1 MEIQTI
7 IQIAQGLSNVF
18 SVIVI
23 ALGYYALVRLT
34 RKSVEEMRAQ
44 RLAGGRPMV
53 IVDDNYN
60 NLPEIDIVIRN
71 MVGGPAKEITFE
83 FSAPIESSSGYCI
96 TDLPIFKNGLAF
108 LSPNTEIGVYWDHL
122 DSLLPHLREKGLEEG
137 IRVTTRYKDLAGYSY
152 ETEWKLN
159 PFIYEHR
166 RYVQHRGIGDLVDV
180 VAKAVEKL
188 SADGQVQSSQ
198 RTGPAAERDKGSGD
212 EQEERSQRTG
222 PVAQRDEPPGDEQ
235 EQRSQRTGLAA
246 ERDKEPDSS

>member
-23 ALGYYALVRLT
+23 ALGYYALIRVT
-34 RKSVEEMRAQ
+34 EKSVEEMRAQ
-44 RLAGGRPMV
+44 RLAGGRPTV
-53 IVDDNYN
+53 IVDDNYD

-71 MVGGPAKEITFE
+71 MVGGPAKDISFE
-83 FSAPIESSSGYCI
+83 FSAPIESSTGFCI
-96 TDLPIFKNGLAF
+96 TDLPIFKNGMSF
-108 LSPNTEIGVYWDHL
+108 LSPDSEIGVYWDHL

-137 IRVTTRYKDLAGYSY
+137 VSVTTRYKDLAGYSY

-166 RYVQHRGIGDLVDV
+166 RYIQHRDIGDLVDV
-180 VAKAVEKL
+180 VEKAVEKL
-188 SADGQVQSSQ
+188 SPDGQVQRSQ
-198 RTGPAAERDKGSGD
+198 RTGPAAERD
-212 EQEERSQRTG
+212 
-222 PVAQRDEPPGDEQ
+222 EPPGDVQE
-235 EQRSQRTGLAA
+235 EQRHERTGPAA

>member
-1 MEIQTI
+1 LDGRRDNMDFITI
-7 IQIAQGLSNVF
+7 IQIAQGVSNIF
-18 SVIVI
+18 SVIVV
-23 ALGYYALVRLT
+23 ALGYYALIRVT
-34 RKSVEEMRAQ
+34 QKSVEEMRAQ

-71 MVGGPAKEITFE
+71 MVGGPAKDITFE
-83 FSAPIESSSGYCI
+83 FPAPIESSSGYCI
-96 TDLPIFKNGLAF
+96 SDLPIFKNGLAF

-137 IRVTTRYKDLAGYSY
+137 ISVTTRYKDLAGYSY
-152 ETEWKLN
+152 ETQWHLN

-166 RYVQHRGIGDLVDV
+166 RYIQHRCIGDLVDV
-180 VAKAVEKL
+180 VEKAVEKL
-188 SADGQVQSSQ
+188 SPDGQVQSAE
-198 RTGPAAERDKGSGD
+198 RTGPAAERDEPPGD

-222 PVAQRDEPPGDEQ
+222 P
-235 EQRSQRTGLAA
+235 AA